1 MFKRKNKQKGASIV
15 LVEIAMSIA
24 VLFAGIYTF
33 NVLSDANYSYLRR
46 TKNDVAITDMYNVI
60 LENYKNNASII
71 EETEDDKIVEN
82 NFTIENNSFI
92 STDTMKKLS
101 SKTSVKLKDGLDG
114 YSKPFKIFVSKRLE
128 YYYMGVNVPYR
139 VIAIVSSNNSE
150 TYKSKMISSTGQ
162 LSIDK
167 TEKVLII
174 NTLSLQIENFNES
187 LNRLNKIS
195 DMYSQYYFSNYN
207 NYNSNLLNKNK
218 NYVNFFY
225 DNNIKKTT
233 TNRQFNGYNTAG
245 EPINEVFKNISSSD
259 GLNSN
264 IFSSN
269 HLYKDAWGNNIYV
282 INSGEFYNI
291 KSGGDY
297 IALKAKDINTN
308 SEESLPFTSILS
320 FTMSNGETF
329 YKTVLSRT

>member
-1 MFKRKNKQKGASIV
+1 MFKRKSKQKGASIV

-46 TKNDVAITDMYNVI
+46 TKNDIAITDMYNVM
-60 LENYKNNASII
+60 LENYKDNASII
-71 EETEDDKIVEN
+71 EQTEDDKIVES

-150 TYKSKMISSTGQ
+150 TYKSRMISSTGQ

-245 EPINEVFKNISSSD
+245 EPINEVFKNISNSN

-269 HLYKDAWGNNIYV
+269 HLYKDAWGNDIYV
-282 INSGEFYNI
+282 INSGEFSNI

-297 IALKAKDINTN
+297 ITLKAKDINTN